1 MGYKTYKFKLYDNK
15 RRNDFLH
22 ERIQAFASPYNH
34 FVALRRRY
42 YRLFKKSP
50 SKNDLIK
57 HVAKL
62 KKTERFAWW
71 HTLPSQALQNVVER
85 ICFGYDKFFARDN
98 KRPPKFR
105 AGFKYKSYTLKQTGY
120 EFLEGNRI
128 ELAFGVRGRVK
139 RVFKYFKHRE
149 FDVESVKTVTVKR
162 DRIGDIWLCITALF
176 ENEPVVT
183 FKTGKTAGFDFGLK
197 QYLTV
202 SDGTVH
208 KSPLFFKRGI
218 RKVKNANRDLSRKQ
232 KHSNNRVRARQHL
245 ARTHRKV
252 ATARET
258 YHWQLANELVKKYDV
273 LCFETLNLQGMK
285 KLWGRKVSD
294 LGFADF
300 LQKLQWV
307 AHKHGKVVEFI
318 DKWYPSSK
326 TCNACGTVN
335 ENLQLRDRVFNCDCG
350 WTCDR
355 DDNAA
360 RNIHEV
366 GLTTFAG
373 ETVRRLSA

>member
-15 RRNDFLH
+15 RRNAFLH
-22 ERIQAFASPYNH
+22 GRIEAFAPVYNH
-34 FVALRRRY
+34 LLAVKRRY
-42 YRLFKKSP
+42 YSRSGKRLSKSR
-50 SKNDLIK
+50 LQA
-57 HVAKL
+57 HLAKL
-62 KKTERFAWW
+62 KKTKRFACWN
-71 HTLPSQALQNVVER
+71 TLPSQALQNVVER
-85 ICFGYDKFFARDN
+85 IDFGYNLFFSGQN
-98 KRPPKFR
+98 KRLPKFR
-105 AGFKYKSYTLKQTGY
+105 AWFKYKSYTLKQTGY
-120 EFLEGNRI
+120 EFLDGNRI

-162 DRIGDIWLCITALF
+162 GRVGDIWLCITALF

-218 RKVKNANRDLSRKQ
+218 RKVKNAHRDLSRKQ

-258 YHWQLANELVKKYDV
+258 YHWQLANELCKKYDV

-307 AHKHGKVVEFI
+307 AHKHGKVVKFI

-326 TCNACGTVN
+326 TCHACGTVN
-335 ENLQLRDRVFNCDCG
+335 ENLQLRDRVFNCPCG

>member
-1 MGYKTYKFKLYDNK
+1 MAKHCFGYNHRRFFVSIDMGYKTFKFKMYDNAK
-15 RRNDFLH
+15 RNAFLQA
-22 ERIQAFASPYNH
+22 RIQAFASLYNH

-42 YRLFKKSP
+42 YRMFKKSP
-50 SKNDLIK
+50 NKNDLIN

-71 HTLPSQALQNVVER
+71 NTLPSQALQNVVER
-85 ICFGYDKFFARDN
+85 IDFGYNLFFLGQN
-98 KRPPKFR
+98 KRLPKFR
-105 AGFKYKSYTLKQTGY
+105 SCFKYKSYTLKQTGY

-128 ELAFGVRGRVK
+128 LLAFGIRGRVK

-149 FDVESVKTVTVKR
+149 FDVESVKTVTVMR
-162 DRIGDIWLCITALF
+162 DRVGDIWLCITALF
-176 ENEPVVT
+176 DSDPKVV

-197 QYLTV
+197 HYLTV

-218 RKVKNANRDLSRKQ
+218 RKVKNAHRDLSRKQ
-232 KHSNNRVRARQHL
+232 KHSNSRVRARQHL

-252 ATARET
+252 ATAREN

-300 LQKLQWV
+300 LTKLQWV
-307 AHKHGKVVEFI
+307 ARKHGKDVVFI
-318 DKWYPSSK
+318 D
-326 TCNACGTVN
+326 NAN
-335 ENLQLRDRVFNCDCG
+335 
-350 WTCDR
+350 
-355 DDNAA
+355 
-360 RNIHEV
+360 
-366 GLTTFAG
+366 
-373 ETVRRLSA
+373 